1 MKFDKRTL
9 TIVGASTA
17 IGFIGDV
24 LTYSVAASRGGSFK
38 VVVPKGKE
46 LFWVLILGV
55 IGGFAIDYAVKQVEE
70 GLKIDEEKFLDRLV
84 SKEKEVIAQYIGKK
98 PTKILWI

>member
-55 IGGFAIDYAVKQVEE
+55 IGGFVIDAAVKYVEE
-70 GLKIDEEKFLDRLV
+70 SLKIDEEKFLDELV
-84 SKEKEVIAQYIGKK
+84 TKEKEIIAQYIGKK
-98 PTKILWI
+98 PTKIVWA

>member
-84 SKEKEVIAQYIGKK
+84 SKEKEIIAQYIGKK

>member
-1 MKFDKRTL
+1 MKFDNRTL